1 MAAKGELRQVDTAK
15 AWRQIRV
22 ADPDWID
29 LVRPTKEN
37 FSESKLMKK
46 RILNKRKRNLLM
58 QIILNFVE

>member
-15 AWRQIRV
+15 GWRQIRV
-22 ADPDWID
+22 KDPDWID